1 MYQVVTCCRLLFSV
15 SCQKYE
21 FKTIS
26 RKGRELGMEVKNII
40 IDLIRNGH
48 SRHKISDMFNI
59 PKSTV
64 IDVAR
69 KFFDRGFLENKPR
82 SGRPAKMKERDYRGL
97 ERLVKTHRRESLSDI
112 SSK

>member
-69 KFFDRGFLENKPR
+69 KFFDTGFLENKPR